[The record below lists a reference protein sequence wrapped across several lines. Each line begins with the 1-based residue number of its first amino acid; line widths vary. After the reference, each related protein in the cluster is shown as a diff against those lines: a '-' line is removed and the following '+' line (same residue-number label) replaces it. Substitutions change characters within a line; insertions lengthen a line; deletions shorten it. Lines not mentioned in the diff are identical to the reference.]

1 MNMQTIGFMTK
12 YDLNAI
18 VNTIVKQSSNT
29 ASLRKSNLIVQVSAP
44 NGDLVLSAAAFK
56 IANTTRW
63 HVRAVPGLIKIG
75 V

>member
-12 YDLNAI
+12 RE
-18 VNTIVKQSSNT
+18 VNTIIKQFPKTVSV
-29 ASLRKSNLIVQVSAP
+29 RKSDFIVQVSAS
-44 NGDLVLSAAAFK
+44 NGDLILSAAAFK

-63 HVRAVPGLIKIG
+63 HVRAVPGLIKVG